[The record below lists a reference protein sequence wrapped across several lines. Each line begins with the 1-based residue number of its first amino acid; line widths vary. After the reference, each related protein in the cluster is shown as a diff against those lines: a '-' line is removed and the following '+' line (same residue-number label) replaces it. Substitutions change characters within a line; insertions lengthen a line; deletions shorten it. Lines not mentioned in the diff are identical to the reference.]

1 MILYN
6 IERLKM
12 KYIKY
17 ILLLLLILIIGVSI
31 YIAVQPNS
39 FEVTRTKTINA
50 PQSVV
55 YDNVIDFKNWEAW
68 NSWIEEKPEM
78 VMTLG
83 EKTKGI
89 GGSYQWTDEGEVG
102 NFKTVDTTPNST
114 ITQEMQFGEFPKS
127 NVNWEF
133 KSNDDGSTEVT
144 WTITG
149 KDLPFGF
156 KMVSAFMG
164 GMEKQIGPHFDRGLI
179 LLDSVIQNEMKV
191 YSIKVEGIT
200 QHSGGYYLYN
210 TASCKFSD
218 FEKNMTT
225 MLPKVGAYA
234 MTHNVTM
241 AGPPFIL
248 YHKWDEENDTVMFST
263 CVPTN
268 SRIITDE
275 AEILTGKLESFRTVK
290 TVLKGNYSN
299 LKEAWN
305 TTMAYIAD
313 NSLEMVEGG
322 PMLETYL
329 TDPMS
334 EKNPAKWI
342 TEIYVAVK
350 E

>member
-1 MILYN
+1 
-6 IERLKM
+6 M
-12 KYIKY
+12 KAIKY
-17 ILLLLLILIIGVSI
+17 VLLLLLILVIGASI

-39 FEVTRTKTINA
+39 FEVTRTRTLKA
-50 PQSVV
+50 PPSVV
-55 YDNVIDFKNWEAW
+55 YDNVSDFKNWESW
-68 NSWIEEKPEM
+68 SSWIEEKPETT
-78 VMTLG
+78 VTLG
-83 EKTKGI
+83 DTTKGV
-89 GGSYQWTDEGEVG
+89 GGSYNWEDEDGTG
-102 NFKTVDTTPNST
+102 TMTTVDTKINTS
-114 ITQEMQFGEFPKS
+114 ITQDMQFGEFPKS
-127 NVNWEF
+127 DVNWEF
-133 KSNDDGSTEVT
+133 KPNDDGSTEVT

-149 KDLPFGF
+149 KNLPFGF

-164 GMEKQIGPHFDRGLI
+164 GMEKQIGPHFERGLT
-179 LLDSVIQNEMKV
+179 LLDSVIQTEMKV
-191 YSIKVEGIT
+191 YNINVEGIT

-218 FEKNMTT
+218 FEKNMTA

-234 MTHNVTM
+234 ITHNVTM

-248 YHKWDEENDTVMFST
+248 YHKWDEENDTVMFSA

-275 AEILTGKLESFRTVK
+275 AEILTGKLESFRAVK

-305 TTMAYIAD
+305 TTMNYIAD
-313 NSLEMVEGG
+313 NNLEMIEGG

-334 EKNPAKWI
+334 EQNPAKWI

-350 E
+350 

>member
-1 MILYN
+1 
-6 IERLKM
+6 M
-12 KYIKY
+12 KTIKY
-17 ILLLLLILIIGVSI
+17 VLLLLLILVIGLSI

-55 YDNVIDFKNWEAW
+55 YNNVIDFKNWESW
-68 NSWIEEKPEM
+68 NSWIEEKPQTII
-78 VMTLG
+78 TLP
-83 EKTKGI
+83 EKTEGI
-89 GGSYQWTDEGEVG
+89 GGSYSWEDDDGIGSMITTDAEPM
-102 NFKTVDTTPNST
+102 TS

-127 NVNWEF
+127 DVNWKFEP
-133 KSNDDGSTEVT
+133 NDDGSTEVT
-144 WTITG
+144 WTISG

-164 GMEKQIGPHFDRGLI
+164 GMEKQIGPHFERGLT
-179 LLDSVIQNEMKV
+179 LLDSVVLAEMKV
-191 YSIKVEGIT
+191 YSIKVEGVT

-210 TASCKFSD
+210 TTSCKFSD

-234 MTHNVTM
+234 ITHNVTM

-248 YHKWDEENDTVMFST
+248 YHKWDEENDAVIFSC

-268 SRIITDE
+268 SKIVSDE
-275 AEILTGKLESFRTVK
+275 AEILTGKLESFRTIK

-299 LKEAWN
+299 LKEAWE
-305 TTMAYIAD
+305 TTMKYIVD
-313 NSLEMVEGG
+313 NNLEMVEGG
-322 PMLETYL
+322 SMLEAYI

-334 EKNPAKWI
+334 QPNPAKWV
-342 TEIYVAVK
+342 TEIYVEVK
-350 E
+350 D